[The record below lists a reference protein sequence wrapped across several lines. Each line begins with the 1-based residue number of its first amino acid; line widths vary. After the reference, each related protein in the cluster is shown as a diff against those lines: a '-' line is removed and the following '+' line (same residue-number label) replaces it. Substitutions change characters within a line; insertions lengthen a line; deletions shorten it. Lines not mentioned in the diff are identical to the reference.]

1 MNIHSPL
8 RATTAISRP
17 WSEDDLALYEAYYA
31 AEARE
36 NFWAFRRFM
45 DPALRIGWFP
55 RDVSNEFQLFYDRLI
70 RGERPKLVLMAPP
83 QHGKSRNLEDFLAW
97 VAGKQPELRQIFA
110 SYSDNLGTRTNNA
123 LQRML
128 DNPKYHLA
136 FPKTRINGS
145 NVVTMTGAKRNSSQ
159 LDFIGYRGS
168 FQNVTVE
175 GQVTGK
181 SLDLGV
187 IDDPIKGR
195 DEASSKAMRDKK
207 WNWFLDDFFTRFDDK
222 AGLIITMTRWHV
234 DDPVGRFLEKFPDAI
249 VLKYPAIATR
259 DGQYRRKGEA
269 LFPEFKSMS
278 FLMERKSVMTES
290 SWESLYQQSPFIGGG
305 SMFPVEKLAYVD
317 AMVDRR
323 RIVKSVR
330 YWDKAGTT
338 DGGAFTAGVLMHLL
352 DDGRVLIENV
362 VRGQWNA
369 FDRER
374 MIMQT
379 AESDATRGTVHIW
392 IEQEPGSGG
401 KESAERTINMLKGH
415 RIYKDRVTGSKQDRA
430 EPYAAQWQ
438 GGQVIALRSKWN
450 LALVEEHESFPHGKR
465 KDQVDAAAG
474 AFIKLSEK
482 GGYDTSM
489 GWVD

>member
-1 MNIHSPL
+1 MNYHD
-8 RATTAISRP
+8 TTTITRP
-17 WSEDDLALYEAYYA
+17 WSQEDLDLYEAYYA

-36 NFWAFRRFM
+36 NFWAFRRYM
-45 DPALRIGWFP
+45 DPGLRLGWFP
-55 RDVSNEFQLFYDRLI
+55 RDVSDEFQAFYERLI

-97 VAGKQPELRQIFA
+97 VAGKNPDLRQIFA
-110 SYSDNLGTRTNNA
+110 SYSDNLGTRTNTA
-123 LQRML
+123 MQRMF
-128 DNPKYHLA
+128 DNAKYHRI
-136 FPKTRINGS
+136 FPGTRINGS

-159 LDFIGYRGS
+159 LDFIGHKGS

-207 WNWFLDDFFTRFDDK
+207 WNWFLDDFFTRFDDL

-234 DDPVGRFLEKFPDAI
+234 DDPVGRFLEKFPEAT
-249 VLKYPAIATR
+249 VLRYPAIATK
-259 DGQYRRKGEA
+259 DSIYRKKGEV
-269 LFPEFKSMS
+269 LFPQFKSLS
-278 FLMERKSVMTES
+278 FLQERMPPTMTEA
-290 SWESLYQQSPFIGGG
+290 SWESLYQQNPFITGGD
-305 SMFPVEKLAYVD
+305 MFPVEKLQYIDV
-317 AMVDRR
+317 MVDRR
-323 RIVKSVR
+323 RIKKSVR
-330 YWDKAGTT
+330 YWDKAGTV

-352 DDGRVLIENV
+352 DDGRVLVENV
-362 VRGQWNA
+362 VRGQWGA
-369 FDRER
+369 LDRETR
-374 MIMQT
+374 ILDT
-379 AESDATRGTVHIW
+379 AQADALRGHVRIW

-401 KESAERTINMLKGH
+401 KESAERTINMLRGFS
-415 RIYKDRVTGSKQDRA
+415 IFKDRVTGKKVDRA

-438 GGQVIALRSKWN
+438 GGQVLVLRSKWN
-450 LALVEEHESFPHGKR
+450 AAFVEEHESFPHGKR

-474 AFIKLSEK
+474 AFVKLSET

-489 GWVD
+489 GWID